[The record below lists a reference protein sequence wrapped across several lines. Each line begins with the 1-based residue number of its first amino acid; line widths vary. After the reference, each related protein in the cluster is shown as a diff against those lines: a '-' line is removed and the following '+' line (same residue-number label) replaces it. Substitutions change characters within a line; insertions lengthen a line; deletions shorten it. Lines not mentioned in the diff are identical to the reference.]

1 MADSDALWSAL
12 GIGQLPRPS
21 ETRILTFGS
30 SRNEDFSSRGKKSLT

>member
-12 GIGQLPRPS
+12 GIGQLPLPS

-30 SRNEDFSSRGKKSLT
+30 SGMRILVVVVKNR